1 VKIFNELREPTE
13 GPSPQNSVVPKRRA
27 CKVLFVDDSI
37 DLLNLLKIEL
47 SDLGY
52 DVLVASDG
60 EAALQLVYE
69 QHPDIIIS
77 DIRMPVMDGYE
88 FVQRLRSSPEFS
100 SIPAIAMTSY
110 GTKRDVERAFAMGYS
125 AHIRKPAEMEELST
139 LIKRLL
145 PH

>member
-1 VKIFNELREPTE
+1 MKMFSELPGPAEV
-13 GPSPQNSVVPKRRA
+13 PSPRSFTTSSRRP

-37 DLLNLLKIEL
+37 DLLNLLKVEL

-60 EAALQLVYE
+60 EAGLRVAHE
-69 QHPDIIIS
+69 EHPDIIIS

-88 FVQRLRSSPEFS
+88 FVQRLRNSPEFS

-110 GTKRDVERAFAMGYS
+110 GTKRDVERAFAVGYN